1 MNAASIAYLR
11 DRDRNS
17 RRSSISEN
25 SFQLH
30 HVLLT
35 ESTWQSAFL
44 RGVPGPTE
52 ADRGSR
58 TPRTSKIAVF
68 TYHIKWLYDKS
79 RIHYLAPIFILTL
92 YSLLGGWIFYKIE
105 GPNEGILIQ
114 EKSTFIEREK
124 DELFSI
130 VTHIREHLSLLN
142 ASYGYNTRK
151 YNIHKRSYRHWAMN
165 RLRTNVY
172 WYTLSMYYLT
182 EHEAHKAL
190 ALRPRNPET
199 MWKEYFSNN
208 YGRIHAL
215 RNYTEQLAKRCWE
228 LGEDSFLN
236 STREAVDVKLRGLVN
251 NATQRFEVL
260 TGLHN
265 VLSPVWRYWNAMFF
279 AVTTYTTI
287 GYGNITAKTRLGRLA
302 AMVYAVIG
310 IPLMLMILHKL
321 GRSCLNVLDKFWD
334 YCLRA
339 FDFIFCTAYSYR
351 QKNSDQDRITEM
363 PLILAIGVA
372 FGYMFFCA
380 AIFLYFEEDWDY
392 FKSFYFFFCSLT
404 TIGYGDVTP
413 TNSED
418 MFTIFFFI
426 LIGLSL
432 VSMCINVIQLK
443 LEKLFEEML
452 LMMVEEY
459 SVDPDAGPMRG
470 ERLSML
476 DMWRLW
482 RRRNERLQKE
492 KKENRANL
500 ALAKASNAAA
510 TAARDAA
517 NRAGESLA
525 NVFPF
530 MRRRERQVIIEQISH
545 RLRQT
550 DKSTQTDMPWYL
562 APVFEEPATE
572 TSSLGS
578 PPTPTLRSKGNLLA
592 TRAEPE
598 AFSALTSLMPSS
610 REDSPVPNSSHESLG
625 IPSLSASNS
634 ILSEPI
640 EGGNIGPGG
649 VVFPPNFDPNRRW
662 TFVET
667 GKLPRGAPRGLIVP
681 ATLHSSQPQVQQQPS
696 EVQRLIAELD
706 ARLRSARAILTPSPT
721 QLATILFCEL
731 PGAEPRRRTAVRHG
745 SRLPGGPVQ

>member
-11 DRDRNS
+11 DRDRS

-25 SFQLH
+25 SFQ
-30 HVLLT
+30 
-35 ESTWQSAFL
+35 SAFL
-44 RGVPGPTE
+44 RGITSTN
-52 ADRGSR
+52 GSGNR
-58 TPRTSKIAVF
+58 TPKPSKLGIF
-68 TYHIKWLYDKS
+68 TLYLQWIYEKS
-79 RIHYLAPIFILTL
+79 RLHYLVPIILLTG
-92 YSLLGGWIFYKIE
+92 YSVLGGYIFYTIE
-105 GPNEGILIQ
+105 HPNEVILIQ
-114 EKSTFIEREK
+114 EKSNFIEREK

-130 VTHIREHLSLLN
+130 VTHIREHLAVLN

-199 MWKEYFSNN
+199 LWKEYFSNN

-228 LGEDSFLN
+228 LGEESFLN
-236 STREAVDVKLRGLVN
+236 ATQENVDEKLKNFVN

-260 TGLHN
+260 TGLQH
-265 VLSPVWRYWNAMFF
+265 VLSPVWTFWNAMFL

-321 GRSCLNVLDKFWD
+321 GRICLNCLDKFWD

-339 FDFIFCTAYSYR
+339 FDFIFCTGYSFR

-380 AIFLYFEEDWDY
+380 GIFLYFEEDWDY

-413 TNSED
+413 TKSED
-418 MFTIFFFI
+418 MFTIFVFI

-443 LEKLFEEML
+443 LEKLFEEIL
-452 LMMVEEY
+452 LMLMEEY
-459 SVDPDAGPMRG
+459 SADPEARPLRG
-470 ERLSML
+470 ERISMM
-476 DMWRLW
+476 DMWRVW
-482 RRRNERLQKE
+482 RRRKERMQKE
-492 KKENRANL
+492 EKEGRGRAKFDL
-500 ALAKASNAAA
+500 SKATNAA

-517 NRAGESLA
+517 SKAGENLA
-525 NVFPF
+525 RVFPF

-545 RLRQT
+545 RLRQ
-550 DKSTQTDMPWYL
+550 KHKATQTDIPWYL
-562 APVFEEPATE
+562 APVFEEPYTE
-572 TSSLGS
+572 TSSLSS
-578 PPTPTLRSKGNLLA
+578 PPTPRRPSPPPWSRLSRSPA
-592 TRAEPE
+592 RAQPE
-598 AFSALTSLMPSS
+598 VLSVLTSLQPTPS
-610 REDSPVPNSSHESLG
+610 REGSPLPASSNGSSNE
-625 IPSLSASNS
+625 LSAISRSISNS
-634 ILSEPI
+634 VLSEPMP
-640 EGGNIGPGG
+640 GSSVGPGG
-649 VVFPPNFDPNRRW
+649 VIFPPNFDPNRRW

-667 GKLPRGAPRGLIVP
+667 GKAPRGAPRGLIVP
-681 ATLHSSQPQVQQQPS
+681 PTFHSSQPHVQQPS

-706 ARLRSARAILTPSPT
+706 ARLRSARAILTPSPYT
-721 QLATILFCEL
+721 SSSNSFL
-731 PGAEPRRRTAVRHG
+731 
-745 SRLPGGPVQ
+745 

>member
-1 MNAASIAYLR
+1 MVFWPRLL
-11 DRDRNS
+11 
-17 RRSSISEN
+17 ISW
-25 SFQLH
+25 
-30 HVLLT
+30 V
-35 ESTWQSAFL
+35 
-44 RGVPGPTE
+44 
-52 ADRGSR
+52 
-58 TPRTSKIAVF
+58 
-68 TYHIKWLYDKS
+68 
-79 RIHYLAPIFILTL
+79 
-92 YSLLGGWIFYKIE
+92 GGCKV
-105 GPNEGILIQ
+105 
-114 EKSTFIEREK
+114 
-124 DELFSI
+124 D
-130 VTHIREHLSLLN
+130 
-142 ASYGYNTRK
+142 
-151 YNIHKRSYRHWAMN
+151 
-165 RLRTNVY
+165 
-172 WYTLSMYYLT
+172 
-182 EHEAHKAL
+182 
-190 ALRPRNPET
+190 
-199 MWKEYFSNN
+199 
-208 YGRIHAL
+208 
-215 RNYTEQLAKRCWE
+215 LAKRCWE

-500 ALAKASNAAA
+500 A
-510 TAARDAA
+510 D
-517 NRAGESLA
+517 
-525 NVFPF
+525 P
-530 MRRRERQVIIEQISH
+530 RR
-545 RLRQT
+545 T
-550 DKSTQTDMPWYL
+550 
-562 APVFEEPATE
+562 
-572 TSSLGS
+572 GS
-578 PPTPTLRSKGNLLA
+578 I
-592 TRAEPE
+592 
-598 AFSALTSLMPSS
+598 
-610 REDSPVPNSSHESLG
+610 LG
-625 IPSLSASNS
+625 IDLVAA
-634 ILSEPI
+634 
-640 EGGNIGPGG
+640 
-649 VVFPPNFDPNRRW
+649 
-662 TFVET
+662 VESR
-667 GKLPRGAPRGLIVP
+667 GFAGAKLPRGAPRGLIVP

-706 ARLRSARAILTPSPT
+706 ARLRSARAILTPSPYT
-721 QLATILFCEL
+721 TSNDSFL
-731 PGAEPRRRTAVRHG
+731 
-745 SRLPGGPVQ
+745 